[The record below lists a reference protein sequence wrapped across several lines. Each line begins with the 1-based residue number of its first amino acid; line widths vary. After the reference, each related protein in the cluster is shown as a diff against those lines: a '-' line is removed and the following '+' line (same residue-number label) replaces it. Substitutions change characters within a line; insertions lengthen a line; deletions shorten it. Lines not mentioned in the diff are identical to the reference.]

1 MNRTS
6 RNQPKGD
13 TDVSTKTSMKIAVLG
28 AAVAGGA
35 VVGALVAIPAVS
47 SAQSSTA
54 TPAPTAS
61 AAPTLR
67 SSRVHAQTATS
78 DPAQSQD
85 PAQQDPAQQDPA
97 AGQGKGKGP
106 RGGGGPQGGHVGA
119 NGTKEE
125 LLTGDDAAKV
135 TAAAQAAVPGGTVER
150 VETDAEGAAFE
161 AHVTKA
167 DGSDVTVKFD
177 ANFNVTSTEDGHR

>member
-1 MNRTS
+1 M
-6 RNQPKGD
+6 
-13 TDVSTKTSMKIAVLG
+13 STKTSVKIAVLS

-35 VVGALVAIPAVS
+35 AIGALVAIPAVS
-47 SAQSSTA
+47 SAQSA
-54 TPAPTAS
+54 TPTAAS
-61 AAPTLR
+61 AKATSSPVLR
-67 SSRVHAQTATS
+67 SGRVQAQTGTE
-78 DPAQSQD
+78 DPATTTD
-85 PAQQDPAQQDPA
+85 PAPSTDPSQEPPA
-97 AGQGKGKGP
+97 GAQGKAGKG
-106 RGGGGPQGGHVGA
+106 RHGGGGPDGGHVGA

-167 DGSDVTVKFD
+167 DGSDVTVKLD